1 MGAIIKLIIG
11 AILMIA
17 AVWWVI
23 QGSERLI
30 GRFSFE
36 NKGISDVITLLNGG
50 VPIGVFFIGLFIVW
64 LELDEI
70 KIDREIKSEEK
81 RDKKK

>member
-1 MGAIIKLIIG
+1 MGAIVKLIIG

-17 AVWWVI
+17 AIWWII

-36 NKGISDVITLLNGG
+36 NKGISDLVTLLDGG
-50 VPIGVFFIGLFIVW
+50 IPIGIFLIGLFIVW

-70 KIDREIKSEEK
+70 KIDREIKSE
-81 RDKKK
+81 DKKEKKK

>member
-1 MGAIIKLIIG
+1 MGALFKLIIG

-23 QGSERLI
+23 PGQGGSTILI
-30 GRFSFE
+30 KR
-36 NKGISDVITLLNGG
+36 NAINDLISLLNAGI
-50 VPIGVFFIGLFIVW
+50 PIGVFFIGLFVVW

-70 KIDREIKSEEK
+70 KIEREIKSEEK
-81 RDKKK
+81 KKRK

>member
-1 MGAIIKLIIG
+1 MGALIKLIIG

-23 QGSERLI
+23 PTQGGSSNLI
-30 GRFSFE
+30 GR
-36 NKGISDVITLLNGG
+36 NAVNDLISLLNAA
-50 VPIGVFFIGLFIVW
+50 VPIGIFLIGLFVVW

-70 KIDREIKSEEK
+70 KIEREIKSEG
-81 RDKKK
+81 KKSKK

>member
-1 MGAIIKLIIG
+1 MGALIKLIIG

-23 QGSERLI
+23 PGQGGSSNLI
-30 GRFSFE
+30 GR
-36 NKGISDVITLLNGG
+36 NAVNDLISLLNAA
-50 VPIGVFFIGLFIVW
+50 VPIGLFLIGLFVVW

-70 KIDREIKSEEK
+70 KIEREIKSEG
-81 RDKKK
+81 KKSKK